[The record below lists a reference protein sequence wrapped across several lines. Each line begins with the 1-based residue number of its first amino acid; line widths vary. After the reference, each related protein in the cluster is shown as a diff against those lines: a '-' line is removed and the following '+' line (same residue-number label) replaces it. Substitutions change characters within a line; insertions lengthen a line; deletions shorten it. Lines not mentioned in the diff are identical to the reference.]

1 MTPRFKHLVPHLLT
15 LPCRLAQ
22 FAALAMLTGGA
33 ARSEG
38 LPPRAP
44 LTIAP
49 VIEGLS
55 ICMEARRNETMRKGI
70 SPQSYCGQFKQ
81 DNVAMLRHVLND
93 LEAGGAAGQVQVG
106 YTLTVQLLSL
116 YARKGD
122 QWVLDT
128 QRVDDYLALVQQ
140 IDRPVVLYL
149 AANHFDSQGPLS
161 AELARNPDNL
171 LQLASG
177 KPPATSYF
185 GYAVFPFTLRTD
197 DALPVNRYRFEALRY
212 VAGKIAALPA
222 SVQQR
227 IVAVTLAGELH
238 QMFPDFENGMGKF
251 EPMATTDYHPQSVAQ
266 FRQWL
271 AQRYGSI
278 ATLNQATGFSF
289 SRFDEVPAPG
299 RDIRKDKLQ
308 SFAEHYDGFAG
319 GHVPVSGWLWSPQ
332 ARVARLMLYLDGR
345 YVADIPL
352 GLNRLDV
359 YRVLPE
365 VTTPNVGFRYDLPF
379 DRLPPGRH
387 VGQVVAQVGPQQ
399 FQVSSFDLHVMA
411 RDQSMPAPG
420 PRATVQRLKN
430 LEQLPGGAR
439 ASLDLPR
446 QQQDVYF
453 NPLAR
458 DWDRFRAEQVRAL
471 LARFHAEARQAGITA
486 DKLFSHQIVPQVN
499 STWNQ
504 QFFAVDATLGGGAP
518 WRDGMNMYGGAVD
531 SDWLRGFIAS
541 RGIRDY
547 GVPEFNPQQWK
558 LPGVHLQAMLAQY
571 RAGARFISPYFLS
584 VTSDRTLRQNAVT
597 SMEIRPDNPAEG
609 SAAFYQAIRE
619 FAGR

>member
-1 MTPRFKHLVPHLLT
+1 MYATTFL
-15 LPCRLAQ
+15 RLC
-22 FAALAMLTGGA
+22 ALASLLPLWA
-33 ARSEG
+33 AAQ
-38 LPPRAP
+38 PTAMPARAP
-44 LTIAP
+44 FYIAP

-55 ICMEARRNETMRKGI
+55 ICMEARRNETMRKAI

-81 DNVAMLRHVLND
+81 DNVAMLQHLLND
-93 LEAGGAAGQVQVG
+93 FEAGGAAGQVQVG
-106 YTLTVQLLSL
+106 YTLTIQLLAL
-116 YARKGD
+116 YERKGGK
-122 QWVLDT
+122 WVLNT
-128 QRVDDYLALVQQ
+128 QRVDDYLKLVQQ

-161 AELARNPDNL
+161 AELARDPDNL
-171 LQLASG
+171 MQLADG

-197 DALPVNRYRFEALRY
+197 EQLPVNRYRFEALRH

-222 SVQQR
+222 PVQQR
-227 IVAVTLAGELH
+227 VIAVTLAGELH

-271 AQRYGSI
+271 AQQYGSI
-278 ATLNQATGFSF
+278 EAFNQATGFGFASF
-289 SRFDEVPAPG
+289 DAVPAPG
-299 RDIRKDKLQ
+299 RDIRTDRLQ

-345 YVADIPL
+345 YVAEIPL

-359 YRVLPE
+359 YRALPE

-379 DRLPPGRH
+379 ERLAPGRH
-387 VGQVVAQVGPQQ
+387 IGQVVAQVGSQRL
-399 FQVSSFDLHVMA
+399 QVASFDLNVMA
-411 RDQSMPAPG
+411 RDQSMPAAG
-420 PRATVQRLKN
+420 QRIHVQQLPPFDK
-430 LEQLPGGAR
+430 LPGGAR

-446 QQQDVYF
+446 QKQDVYF

-458 DWDRFRAEQVRAL
+458 DWDRFRAQQVRAL
-471 LARFHAEARQAGITA
+471 LAKFHAEALQAGVAA

-504 QFFAVDATLGGGAP
+504 EFFAVDATLGGGPP
-518 WRDGMNMYGGAVD
+518 WREGMNMYGGAVD
-531 SDWLRGFIAS
+531 SDWLRGFVAS
-541 RGIRDY
+541 RGIRGY

-558 LPGVHLQAMLAQY
+558 LPGVHLQAMQAQY

-584 VTSDRTLRQNAVT
+584 VTADPALRQNAVT

-609 SAAFYQAIRE
+609 SDAFYHAIRE
-619 FAGR
+619 FSAH